1 MAGPTIQPPVTAA
14 RAATATSDTA
24 VVQTI
29 DQASPCMSRCDPFS
43 VMTKAIGARNAG
55 SVYFHACH
63 IVAIVLPPVIAAA
76 ATAASAVGGV
86 TSDSTA

>member
-1 MAGPTIQPPVTAA
+1 
-14 RAATATSDTA
+14 
-24 VVQTI
+24 
-29 DQASPCMSRCDPFS
+29 MSRCDPFS

-55 SVYFHACH
+55 SVYFQACH